1 MASIRL
7 FSFFSNTNFT
17 EKTVSFSGN
26 RTRIV
31 ALEGKHVDHLSTTTA
46 KLYLMHRRDLKFF
59 LRFGHILTLSSWGC
73 HCSLYLYLWP
83 FFRSVSLQLHSLADF
98 YLNNNIHPS
107 IIFYSLFWVC
117 MTLFSHSLFLSIYKL
132 FHSWPSVCLSMYIY
146 LRGPSVTKRKRS
158 RYRKKYFTLQNTFLL
173 KRRNAVTANSAKN
186 PPLVNYSCPVEGKIS
201 VAAAAAVVDVS
212 QQNTKLHVH
221 TNTSGCVELQRVR
234 RVSIS

>member
-117 MTLFSHSLFLSIYKL
+117 MTLSLTHCSSLYLQIISFLTI
-132 FHSWPSVCLSMYIY
+132 CLSVNVY
-146 LRGPSVTKRKRS
+146 LSS
-158 RYRKKYFTLQNTFLL
+158 W
-173 KRRNAVTANSAKN
+173 
-186 PPLVNYSCPVEGKIS
+186 
-201 VAAAAAVVDVS
+201 
-212 QQNTKLHVH
+212 
-221 TNTSGCVELQRVR
+221 
-234 RVSIS
+234 SISDKEKEVTISEKVLHPSKYISFETSQSQRIQQKILPS

>member
-98 YLNNNIHPS
+98 YLNSNIHPS

-173 KRRNAVTANSAKN
+173 KRSHSEFSKKSSPRKLQLPRWRENKCCCSSSSGGRLAAEHETACAYK
-186 PPLVNYSCPVEGKIS
+186 
-201 VAAAAAVVDVS
+201 
-212 QQNTKLHVH
+212 HVWMCW
-221 TNTSGCVELQRVR
+221 TSKG
-234 RVSIS
+234 